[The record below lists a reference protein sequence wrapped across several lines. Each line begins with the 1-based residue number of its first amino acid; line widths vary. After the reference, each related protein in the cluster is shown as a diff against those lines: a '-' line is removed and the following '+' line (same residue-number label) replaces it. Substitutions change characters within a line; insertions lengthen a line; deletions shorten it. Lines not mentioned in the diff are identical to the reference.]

1 MSVAVFFQHW
11 QEDSQHPFLSVLYEG
26 KTQGLHLKPGLCLL
40 LSPVNVLFASS
51 FFLWKEKQQEPV
63 RVQYCL
69 TMFFLAVC
77 HVEGLVFNSTFTYLT
92 YFMFHGI
99 LTYEWY
105 SSIWKYRYNV
115 WCTTWTWLLLP
126 VPICSLSKYWAS
138 PIPGSEHENWSQ
150 LKPAALFKGFLL
162 IV

>member
-26 KTQGLHLKPGLCLL
+26 KTQGLHLKPRLCLL

-99 LTYEWY
+99 LTYE
-105 SSIWKYRYNV
+105 
-115 WCTTWTWLLLP
+115 
-126 VPICSLSKYWAS
+126 
-138 PIPGSEHENWSQ
+138 
-150 LKPAALFKGFLL
+150 
-162 IV
+162 